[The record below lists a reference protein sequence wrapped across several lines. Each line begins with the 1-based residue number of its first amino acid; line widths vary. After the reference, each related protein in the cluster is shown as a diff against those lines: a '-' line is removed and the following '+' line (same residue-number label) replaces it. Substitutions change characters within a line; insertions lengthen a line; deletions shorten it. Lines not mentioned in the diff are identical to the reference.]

1 MGPKHI
7 LFVREAMW
15 FLLMM
20 KGKTYL
26 LEDWKTFIGQILVPD
41 IFPKRYYVFFNKK
54 QVCLAF
60 CELIL
65 NDNIMIHFCN
75 HLKPNFWVFCLNSI
89 PWIHGGLVLSYLQLL
104 YVQWTSFIW
113 GTYMIGFEHTELM
126 AKKWKIVKKINI
138 VSWNDLCW
146 NERKG

>member
-7 LFVREAMW
+7 PFLREVMW

-26 LEDWKTFIGQILVPD
+26 LEDWKTFIGQRLVPD
-41 IFPKRYYVFFNKK
+41 IFPKSYYVFSDKK
-54 QVCLAF
+54 RVCLAF

-75 HLKPNFWVFCLNSI
+75 HLKPNFCVFCLNSLNS
-89 PWIHGGLVLSYLQLL
+89 WGLGFIISDTYSHYMFNGHRSYEVL
-104 YVQWTSFIW
+104 T
-113 GTYMIGFEHTELM
+113 
-126 AKKWKIVKKINI
+126 
-138 VSWNDLCW
+138 
-146 NERKG
+146 